1 MFAVMWSGH
10 PFTIAVPPGREH
22 GESGEIQ
29 ELAEPCIPRKCKMT
43 PHTALGALAAFHVCR
58 EVAGRVTAVA
68 RLEIWA
74 GTVWVPQLDLSLL
87 AATRFVL
94 LAVRSLLQLSEPR
107 MLEMVSR

>member
-1 MFAVMWSGH
+1 MWSGH

-29 ELAEPCIPRKCKMT
+29 ELAEPYVPRKCKMT

-68 RLEIWA
+68 RLEIGA

-94 LAVRSLLQLSEPR
+94 LAVCSLLQLSEPR
-107 MLEMVSR
+107 TLEMVSR